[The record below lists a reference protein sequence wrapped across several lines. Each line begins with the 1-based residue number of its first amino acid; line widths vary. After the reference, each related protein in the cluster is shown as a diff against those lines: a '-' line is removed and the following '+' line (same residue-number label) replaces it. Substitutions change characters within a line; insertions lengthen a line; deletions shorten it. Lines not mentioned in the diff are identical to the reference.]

1 MPEYLETARNA
12 GWIFGL
18 VCYAV
23 YAISLY
29 MIGKKANIKNVWVAF
44 IPFVQY
50 VVLLN
55 IIDKSGWN
63 IFLLFIPILNIILS
77 IIWIVKFYLAFSVHP
92 ALIVVSII
100 IPIVGIVMMLVIA
113 FSSSYEYSGCTRFTA

>member
-1 MPEYLETARNA
+1 MPGYLETAKNA
-12 GWIFGL
+12 GWIYGL

-23 YAISLY
+23 YAISLF
-29 MIGKKANIKNVWVAF
+29 MAGNKANIKNVWVAF
-44 IPFVQY
+44 IPFVQL
-50 VVLLN
+50 VALLH

-63 IFLLFIPILNIILS
+63 IFLLFIPIVNIIFS
-77 IIWIVKFYLAFSVHP
+77 IIWIVKFYRAFSVHP

-113 FSSSYEYSGCTRFTA
+113 FSSAYEYSG

>member
-1 MPEYLETARNA
+1 MPGYLETAKDT
-12 GWIFGL
+12 GWIYGL
-18 VCYAV
+18 VWYAV
-23 YAISLY
+23 YAISLF
-29 MIGKKANIKNVWVAF
+29 MAGKKANIKNVWVAF
-44 IPFVQY
+44 IPFVQL
-50 VVLLN
+50 VALLH

-63 IFLLFIPILNIILS
+63 IFLLFIPIVNIIFA

-113 FSSSYEYSGCTRFTA
+113 FSSSYEYSGSTRFTD